1 MIRKFFGIDAF
12 DLMIQVGITGMIM
25 IVVDSASHGPGSDGA
40 IAMVVATSLA
50 VLAWRRNRALK
61 HRPPETTGEYQS
73 ERIAVLEDR
82 VAELEHTSSRVLELE
97 ERLEFTERMLVQVRE
112 QADARLLPGDQGR

>member
-1 MIRKFFGIDAF
+1 MIKKFFGIDGF
-12 DLMIQVGITGMIM
+12 DVLIQVGITAMIM

-40 IAMVVATSLA
+40 LAMVVATSMA
-50 VLAWRRNRALK
+50 VLAWRRNRAIK
-61 HRPPETTGEYQS
+61 NRPPETTGEYQS
-73 ERIAVLEDR
+73 ERLALLEDR
-82 VAELEHTSSRVLELE
+82 VAELEHANSRVLELE